1 MPRGRAPSETP
12 YHATGTIHFLALDFG
27 VAAARRL
34 AVEGEFI
41 DTGVSGAQPSGPARN
56 KLLEAVRLRQID
68 LVLVLRLDRW
78 GRAVADCVCPQGGGK
93 LTDAAVHDIDNV
105 GVQGV
110 RKGDD
115 RRVGGGGC
123 EEGAG
128 SRQALRLSPA
138 FPGGTASLS

>member
-1 MPRGRAPSETP
+1 VPPARSTSSLRTSPSPPASLPSRKNSWTP
-12 YHATGTIHFLALDFG
+12 A
-27 VAAARRL
+27 
-34 AVEGEFI
+34 
-41 DTGVSGAQPSGPARN
+41 VSGAKSSRPART
-56 KLLEAVRLRQID
+56 KLLEAARLRQID

-115 RRVGGGGC
+115 RRVRGGGC